1 MPGEAAENQIVASMK
16 LTDFDPDIIAAYHIT
31 ERDLQ
36 NAVRYITILQ
46 GRESQ
51 VLNDLAAGGY
61 YGTSVLLHEVVE
73 LRILLSRD
81 PGLLQRGYDDNDAFL
96 QANQKAHVQALV
108 AEYDYLRRKI
118 ALVFNEIV
126 GYGELVCANASTN
139 DFKMLFESDV
149 AVPIFEPSA
158 AQIMRAIELLARLK
172 ALRREMPK

>member
-1 MPGEAAENQIVASMK
+1 MK

-73 LRILLSRD
+73 LRILLARN
-81 PGLLQRGYDDNDAFL
+81 PLLLRKRKRAIGLFLKENADAHIEGL
-96 QANQKAHVQALV
+96 MV
-108 AEYDYLRRKI
+108 EYSYLRRKI
-118 ALVFNEIV
+118 AYAFDEIV
-126 GYGELVCANASTN
+126 CIGELVRANASTE
-139 DFKMLFESDV
+139 DFKMLFGSEWQM
-149 AVPIFEPSA
+149 PIFEPTGE
-158 AQIMRAIELLARLK
+158 QVERASNLLARLK
-172 ALRREMPK
+172 GLGKEMSR